1 MLGNLL
7 LTSLLAI
14 LPAQDK
20 PAPLPTL
27 DPERAKAMTVIF
39 EELQKVEMEKLLPA
53 MQKAKSD
60 DEAKKIA
67 LEILGPYPAKLIKLG
82 QDKPADPVAFEC
94 FMGAIGIS
102 NQIDD
107 SKTTDQ
113 AVDLLFNHHKGSER
127 LGIFC
132 QLLAGGAM
140 ADPEKLLERI
150 EKESTNAAVKG
161 QAAMALASFYTAIAE
176 NAGVPADKRKEAFAK
191 ADSAFA
197 RVLKDYAKEKDPYG
211 NSLGETAAALS
222 CVIVGKVAP
231 DAKAKDLDGK
241 PVSLADHKGKVVV
254 LDIWATWYG
263 PCKAMIPHERKMVEK
278 FKDKPFVLISVSG
291 DYKPETVK
299 EFLKK
304 EPMPWVHWF
313 GGTEPD
319 SILGKWCVHFFPSM
333 IYVIDSKGV
342 IRYKHLREG
351 DLEKA
356 VAELEKAVA
365 ELLAEV
371 KN

>member
-27 DPERAKAMTVIF
+27 DLDSERARTMAALF
-39 EELQKVEMEKLLPA
+39 QEMENVYKEKLIPA
-53 MQKAKSD
+53 MQKTKTPD
-60 DEAKKIA
+60 DDKKITF
-67 LEILGPYPAKLIKLG
+67 EILGGYPSRLIKLG
-82 QDKPADPVAFEC
+82 LETPADPVAFEC
-94 FMGAIGIS
+94 FITAIS
-102 NQIDD
+102 WSRRMEDV
-107 SKTTDQ
+107 KTTEQ
-113 AVDLLFNHHKGSER
+113 AVGLLFQHQKDSER
-127 LGIFC
+127 LGEFC
-132 QLLAGGAM
+132 QMVARGALGE
-140 ADPEKLLERI
+140 PEKPLERI
-150 EKESTNAAVKG
+150 EKDSTNNAVKG
-161 QAAMALASFYTAIAE
+161 QAAMALANYYTAIAE
-176 NAGVPADKRKEAFAK
+176 DDAMPDDRRNEAQAK
-191 ADSAFA
+191 ADKAFG
-197 RVLKDYAKEKDPYG
+197 RVLENYAKEKDLDG
-211 NSLGETAAALS
+211 NSLGESAAILS
-222 CVIVGKVAP
+222 SLMVGKVAP
-231 DAKAKDLDGK
+231 KAKARDLDGK

-254 LDIWATWYG
+254 LDIWATWCG

-291 DYKPETVK
+291 DEKPETVK

-319 SILGKWCVHFFPSM
+319 SIPRKWNVRFFPS

-342 IRYKHLREG
+342 IRYKHLRE
-351 DLEKA
+351 D
-356 VAELEKAVA
+356 ELEKAVA

-371 KN
+371 KK